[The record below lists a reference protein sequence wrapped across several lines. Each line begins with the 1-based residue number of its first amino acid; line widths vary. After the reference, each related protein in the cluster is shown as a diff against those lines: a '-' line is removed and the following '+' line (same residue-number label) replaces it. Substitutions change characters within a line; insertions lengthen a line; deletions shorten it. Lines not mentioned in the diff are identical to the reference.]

1 MARSLAVAS
10 AGGTLVL
17 DGSQGVRA
25 RLAVRGTGMAPVKNQ
40 WFEGA
45 GNGQSF
51 RGGRVLARV
60 MDLPVKVYAPPNDP
74 YNRDLVRQ
82 RFANLSRILSLP
94 NAPARLTFDLN
105 DATPGGDRW
114 WADAVRS
121 GGGDWDWDKDTDGRS
136 FIHSVFTLVFGDP
149 YWTAEDEESKVITP
163 VGVGLGL
170 LGAGVSLAQLRVGTA
185 DGFGATTIQ
194 NSGEVEAYP
203 VWTIQAPFSGFAL
216 TSPTGETLIW
226 DNGSTKATGWIRVNT
241 QAGTVVD
248 ETGANQYTK
257 LDPSPRFW
265 SLAPGA
271 NSVSVVMVAAS
282 AATLA
287 TVTWAPRREV
297 LF

>member
-1 MARSLAVAS
+1 MGRSFKVQS
-10 AGGTLVL
+10 AGGTIAL

-45 GNGQSF
+45 GHGKTF

-74 YNRDLVRQ
+74 NNRDLVRQ
-82 RFANLSRILSLP
+82 RFANLARVLSLP

-114 WADAVRS
+114 WAMAVRS
-121 GGGDWDWDKDTDGRS
+121 GGGDWEWDRDTDGKS
-136 FIHSVFTLVFGDP
+136 FIHSVFTLDFGDP

-163 VGVGLGL
+163 IGVGLGL
-170 LGAGVSLAQLRVGTA
+170 LGSGISLAQLRVGSA
-185 DGFGATTIQ
+185 DGFGSTTIQ

-216 TSPTGETLIW
+216 TSARGETLIW
-226 DNGSTKATGWIRVNT
+226 DNGSVKSTGYIRVNT
-241 QAGTVVD
+241 QDGTVVD
-248 ETGANQYTK
+248 ETGANQYAK
-257 LDPSPRFW
+257 LDPSPQFW

-271 NSVSVVMVAAS
+271 NDVSVVMVAAGG
-282 AATLA
+282 ATLA